1 MKWGKKKKKQTNS
14 QILIAL
20 PKVYFSLIEIIFRT
34 VKNRLDFDLTT
45 SF

>member
-1 MKWGKKKKKQTNS
+1 MKWEKKKKNRNS